1 MGAEPYWYFVKY
13 EPDVE
18 AALQKLRQREFA
30 AGRYNPV
37 TSSLVFPLGPDA
49 PSPGAQHAS
58 IEEALEASGEEGTRS
73 ILDLA
78 QIGPEAE
85 FLVAKLLSKDDLE
98 AIFGTAQPTHEM
110 LEDFSVFDS
119 LERGTGVCVTVYKD
133 GKPSELFFGGY
144 SID

>member
-37 TSSLVFPLGPDA
+37 TSSLEFPLGPDA

-58 IEEALEASGEEGTRS
+58 IEEAVEASGEEGTRS